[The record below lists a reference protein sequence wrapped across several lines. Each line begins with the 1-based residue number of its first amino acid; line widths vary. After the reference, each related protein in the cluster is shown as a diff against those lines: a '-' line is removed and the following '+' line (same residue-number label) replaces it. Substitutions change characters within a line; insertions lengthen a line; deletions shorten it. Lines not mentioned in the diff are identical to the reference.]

1 MNLATLL
8 RNHAAARPDR
18 IALRA
23 GEETLTWAQWDAR
36 VDAAARGLRALA
48 LPASAGHPARVA
60 IALRNDLDFAVT
72 LLAVLRAGHVA
83 VPCNPGLT
91 ARELRHV
98 LADSGAELLVAP
110 AALRAG
116 LAGAVPQGLDRLPSA
131 EGAPP
136 AETAPAEDRGDG
148 LALLLYTSGTEGAPK
163 GAMLPHGA
171 LLANH
176 RQLAAVEPPPLG
188 PDDVVLLAIPLFH
201 AYGLNTGLGE
211 VLFHGACG
219 VLVADFDAAGTA
231 ALIAEHR
238 ITVLVGVPPMF
249 LAWSALPEVGERLG
263 SVRLAVCGAAALEPA
278 AAARFTE
285 LTGHTVQIGYGLTE
299 TAPVLTSTIAAPAV
313 KPGSIGRALPGVELR
328 LVNRAGEDVWRA
340 GEALAA
346 DDEDELDLDVPD
358 SPGTDPGEIVVRG
371 ENVFAGYWPDGR
383 DGPDAAGWWPTR
395 DVAYADGDGDLFL
408 VDRLGELILVSGFN
422 VYPAEVEQVLLAH
435 PAVAQAAVLG
445 APHPMTGQQVRA
457 VVVPAPRSEVTAAEL
472 AAHCARNLARFKCPS
487 EIEFADALPHSVI
500 GKVRKGM
507 LRE

>member
-1 MNLATLL
+1 
-8 RNHAAARPDR
+8 
-18 IALRA
+18 
-23 GEETLTWAQWDAR
+23 
-36 VDAAARGLRALA
+36 
-48 LPASAGHPARVA
+48 
-60 IALRNDLDFAVT
+60 
-72 LLAVLRAGHVA
+72 
-83 VPCNPGLT
+83 
-91 ARELRHV
+91 
-98 LADSGAELLVAP
+98 
-110 AALRAG
+110 
-116 LAGAVPQGLDRLPSA
+116 
-131 EGAPP
+131 
-136 AETAPAEDRGDG
+136 
-148 LALLLYTSGTEGAPK
+148 
-163 GAMLPHGA
+163 MLPHRA

-188 PDDVVLLAIPLFH
+188 PGDVVLLAIPLFH

-249 LAWSALPEVGERLG
+249 LAWSALPDIGERLG

-346 DDEDELDLDVPD
+346 DDEDDLDLGVPD

-487 EIEFADALPHSVI
+487 EIEFADTLPHSVI

-507 LRE
+507 L